1 MAAAGLRLTPSDSAV
16 VWFLRVFVAAVLVTV
31 VPGMLTV
38 LAWRPRHS
46 FGVLE
51 LIGVSLGIGFAF
63 VQLLTIAAVMYAWS
77 IDVSLA
83 LLAGWALLH
92 SVVALRRRGAGVF
105 VHVSPGEAVLLA
117 VLTLLGVAL
126 YVAGSPFDSTEPR
139 IHIALVR
146 RLVHLA
152 SPTLYTTYLAPD
164 FVYTY
169 PFPGTH
175 YMLALMAR
183 MEGIDAFFLY
193 HKLRAFWG
201 VAASILLYGCAQA
214 IFKSTRIA
222 LAATFVAVGLVA
234 NGTFGA
240 VPEFSWA
247 QMAPYSHASDI
258 AMGVLLPA
266 LLLLAFQY
274 FDAPEKRDRLFFGAA
289 TLALASMLIMVHPR
303 EIVQFL
309 VYFSVFGALLLA
321 GRHQRSWTMRVVV
334 LVVATVG
341 VLVIYRGWHE
351 EVVLT
356 VNVMVERERSRLTE
370 LFGEASW
377 RQLFGQPIPLLREYM
392 VAFGMVFY
400 GWTPVVLLASPFA
413 LFTLRRRPLT
423 LLVAASIAC
432 YLLIIR
438 LPLLGIPYVYLTYF
452 EMLYTPVRNVIF
464 FVHILA
470 GVCAYLLAAWLA
482 QYRTAMAVSTAVA
495 AALLITL
502 AFRWVGPYLNENIE
516 MADLL
521 FAPVLI
527 GYGVVAWWAWT
538 RRGRPPDDAWIDA
551 PHRRWPLAMAAI
563 CLPLLVAT
571 ESPESSLRG
580 VSWTASVNTP
590 DALLSSLPC
599 VDDGRFCPPPPGLI
613 QFAESK
619 ISVDSVF
626 AVDLEEEY
634 QPAWFMP
641 QHMVTWPGPAQ
652 GLIPRAVF
660 VSYYEWY
667 DRTNEAYGEQP
678 LFNVRETRAERLSF
692 IFDLGVTHVLV
703 PPRLYDLMSEVLGRD
718 RDVFTAVYD
727 DGRWAVYEVA
737 AGYRRVRL

>member
-1 MAAAGLRLTPSDSAV
+1 M
-16 VWFLRVFVAAVLVTV
+16 
-31 VPGMLTV
+31 
-38 LAWRPRHS
+38 
-46 FGVLE
+46 LE

-222 LAATFVAVGLVA
+222 LAATFVAVGLVV

-266 LLLLAFQY
+266 LLLLLAFQY